1 MWHGFLPCGTFGI
14 SCHVRDERPASP
26 RPLFLL
32 VAGDFA
38 FEYFYAAMEDKSA
51 KPACPSKGDP
61 STLPSSLEALP
72 AGKVSSPVP
81 EGRAWM
87 RPPPPIVPPPPAR
100 QRKPKSS

>member
-1 MWHGFLPCGTFGI
+1 MSGLPLLG
-14 SCHVRDERPASP
+14 
-26 RPLFLL
+26 PLFLL

-38 FEYFYAAMEDKSA
+38 FECFYAAMEDKSA

-61 STLPSSLEALP
+61 PTLPSSLEALP

-87 RPPPPIVPPPPAR
+87 RPPPPMPPPPAR